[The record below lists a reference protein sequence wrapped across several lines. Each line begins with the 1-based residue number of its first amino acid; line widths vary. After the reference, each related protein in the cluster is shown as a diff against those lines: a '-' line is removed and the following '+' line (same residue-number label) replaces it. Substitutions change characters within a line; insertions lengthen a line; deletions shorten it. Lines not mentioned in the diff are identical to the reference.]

1 VEANRWGWSFLTEI
15 KNQRPFEELREEIM
29 MASFLMTSLLTTA
42 GGRATGLPAKE
53 TPARSEK
60 LNEFVVIL
68 FLTLGP
74 ALGAVIFL
82 TWLGGLVWGLLASLL

>member
-1 VEANRWGWSFLTEI
+1 
-15 KNQRPFEELREEIM
+15 
-29 MASFLMTSLLTTA
+29 MASFLMTPLLSTA
-42 GGRATGLPAKE
+42 GGRTAGLPPKE
-53 TPARSEK
+53 AQTSSEK

>member
-1 VEANRWGWSFLTEI
+1 VVVSGWNGESSS
-15 KNQRPFEELREEIM
+15 QRPFGKLQEEII
-29 MASFLMTSLLTTA
+29 MASFLMTPLLKPA
-42 GGRATGLPAKE
+42 GGEAPGSPAKE
-53 TPARSEK
+53 GQVPSDK

-68 FLTLGP
+68 FLTAGP